1 MSKLFATLLVLASI
15 GAAQA
20 QTLRIQYAEPIEL
33 APTAGRAQFDA
44 YGRRFTLELEN
55 NDVILGKLPAAR
67 KAQLAGFHLWRGRL
81 TGVAGSWVRL
91 TETAGRYEGVIWDGQ
106 DLYSIT
112 QYARVADALS
122 TPLDVAGDQTVT
134 YRLGDS
140 RGLLPPR
147 FCGLDSS
154 QASADR
160 PPLEQYKSLV
170 TELQT
175 QAAAAAVI
183 GDQMEISLI
192 ADDEYAMWQA
202 GDPVPGMLSHFN
214 IVQGIFAEQVG
225 VVLVPTDIR
234 QVGGAGNPLT
244 ATTSAALLTQLATYR
259 SNTPAV
265 RQRGL
270 AHLITGKAL
279 EADVAGTGY
288 IGVLC
293 DATRGVSLSEG
304 DRNGG
309 LDGFASSLIM
319 AHEIGHNFGAPHD
332 GETGSACA
340 STPQN
345 FLMAPQYN
353 GSATFSQCSLAQIAP
368 VVAGARGKCVT
379 PAQYADTD
387 IAPIPTNLQF
397 ETGNDYVIPLQLRVQ
412 GTQAAPD
419 ATVVIDVDSL
429 LIQSLSSAQGNCSID
444 GSRATC
450 NIGNVPVGETRALTL
465 TVRATTARDYIL
477 SVTSDAGN
485 DPFKDNN
492 ERRVSLHVIS
502 GVDAGLTLQATPS
515 TVFVGDPVQV
525 VVDVSPKRSQPLVG
539 SVVTIGMDGASATVI
554 NTNSGSCA
562 VQNDGRVLCT
572 LGTVAVGST
581 AHIVVDGVGA
591 AAGPHRFNAG
601 VVTPTDD
608 NFDNNGAVQDYTV
621 QAVRDATVSA
631 PANYQATVGA
641 PEEVQF
647 AITAPGRDP
656 VSDLYLEVVVPPNSL
671 NVLALRIDGVDC
683 PVPVQSWPRCPLASV
698 TPGETHIVSLRFTA
712 AFDQDVSISAQL
724 VSPNDQGGLNNFATV
739 QVVARYRIDARVEKP
754 TVAPSGLDGKQS
766 GGSLSIGSHG
776 FDAARN
782 VVLTLDVP
790 PEVRLLGGAISAS
803 GNKWQCS
810 LVTAQ
815 RLTCTIDSYGPN
827 TFDSLGYQFV
837 SDTVGS
843 YTAHASIHGDGDT
856 NPANDS
862 TDFQLEIRPFE
873 DASMSGLDGS
883 DLLFA
888 LDETKEFP
896 LTLHTGR
903 DPVAGVLVH
912 APQLKPYLELVGMSS
927 SGYDCTIS
935 DTQGECDF
943 GDLPANS
950 SIPVTVKYHAV
961 SDAHGRNVLEVTA
974 FATNEADWV
983 NNHTFVY
990 YEVGQPADLSLKL
1003 ANSADINVAPGA
1015 TFSYP
1020 QITITN
1026 TSATSTAYQPVFDFE
1041 IPSFTSVSTI
1051 SAGGA
1056 VCSGTF
1062 VLRCNFPSL
1071 PPGGSIVID
1080 VTLTANTTGSQIV
1093 TSHVMSQSDTNNDND
1108 WGDVNLRVSDTP
1120 IVPPVT
1126 PPTPPPTP
1134 PPSTGGGS
1142 SGGSSGGGGGGGA
1155 LEWQSLV
1162 ALALLLAARQRR
1174 RTAPVGESY
1183 LRRPQQRCGLR
1194 H

>member
-1 MSKLFATLLVLASI
+1 MSKFLAALLVLASV
-15 GAAQA
+15 GAHAQG
-20 QTLRIQYAEPIEL
+20 LRIQYAEPIEL
-33 APTAGRAQFDA
+33 TPAGGRAQFDA
-44 YGRRFTLELEN
+44 YGRRFALELEN
-55 NDVILGKLPAAR
+55 NDIVLARLPQAR
-67 KAQLAGFHLWRGRL
+67 KAELAGFHLWRGRL
-81 TGVAGSWVRL
+81 SGIAGSWVRL
-91 TETAGRYEGVIWDGQ
+91 SETAGRYEGVIWDGQ
-106 DLYSIT
+106 DLYTIT

-122 TPLDVAGDQTVT
+122 TPLAVGSEQTVT
-134 YRLGDS
+134 YRLSDS

-147 FCGLDSS
+147 FCGLDAS
-154 QASADR
+154 QASKELA
-160 PPLEQYKSLV
+160 PLDQYKSLV
-170 TELQT
+170 TELQAE
-175 QAAAAAVI
+175 AAAAAVI

-202 GDPVPGMLSHFN
+202 GDPVPGMMSHFN
-214 IVQGIFAEQVG
+214 IVQGIYAEQVG
-225 VVLVPTDIR
+225 VVLVPTDVR

-244 ATTSAALLTQLATYR
+244 ATTSSALLAQLSTYR

-270 AHLITGKAL
+270 AHLITGKSL
-279 EADVAGTGY
+279 EAGVAGVGY
-288 IGVLC
+288 VGALC
-293 DATRGVSLSEG
+293 DSTRGVSLSEG

-353 GSATFSQCSLAQIAP
+353 GSPTFSQCSLAQMAP
-368 VVAGARGKCVT
+368 VIAGARGKCIT

-412 GTQAAPD
+412 GSQAAPD

-429 LIQSLSSAQGNCSID
+429 VIQSLTTAQGSCAIA

-450 NIGNVPVGETRALTL
+450 SIGNVPVGETRALTL
-465 TVRATTARDYIL
+465 TVRASTARDYIL

-492 ERRVSLHVIS
+492 EQRVSLHVIS
-502 GVDAGLTLQATPS
+502 GVDGGLTLQATPA
-515 TVFVGDPVQV
+515 TVFVGDPLQV

-539 SVVTIGMDGASATVI
+539 STVTIGMDGSSATAVT
-554 NTNSGSCA
+554 TNSGNCGIQS
-562 VQNDGRVLCT
+562 DGGVICT
-572 LGTVAVGST
+572 LGTVAVGAA
-581 AHIVVDGVGA
+581 AHIVVDGIGA
-591 AAGPHRFNAG
+591 LAGPHRFNAG
-601 VVTPTDD
+601 VMTPTDD

-621 QAVRDATVSA
+621 QAVRDATVSV
-631 PANYQATVGA
+631 PTNYQATVGA
-641 PEEVQF
+641 PEEIQF
-647 AITAPGRDP
+647 AITAPGRES

-671 NVLALRIDGVDC
+671 NVLSLRIDGVDC

-698 TPGETHIVSLRFTA
+698 APGETHIVSLRFTA

-766 GGSLSIGSHG
+766 GGNLSIGSHG

-790 PEVRLLGGAISAS
+790 PEVRLLSGAISAS
-803 GNKWQCS
+803 ANNWKCS
-810 LVTAQ
+810 LTTAQ

-827 TFDSLGYQFV
+827 TFDTLGYQFV

-843 YTAHASIHGDGDT
+843 YMAHASIHGDGDT

-862 TDFQLEIRPFE
+862 TDFPVVIRPFE

-888 LDETKEFP
+888 VDETKEFP

-903 DPVAGVLVH
+903 DAVAGVLVR
-912 APQLKPYLELVGMSS
+912 APQLKPYLELVGMTSP
-927 SGYDCTIS
+927 GYTCTIG

-950 SIPVTVKYHAV
+950 AIPVTVKYHALTDV
-961 SDAHGRNVLEVTA
+961 HGRNVLEVTA

-990 YEVGQPADLSLKL
+990 YEVGQPADLSLSL
-1003 ANSADINVAPGA
+1003 ASSADINVTPGS
-1015 TFSYP
+1015 TFNYP
-1020 QITITN
+1020 RITITN
-1026 TSATSTAYQPVFDFE
+1026 TSATATAYQPVFDFE
-1041 IPSFTSVSTI
+1041 IPPFVTVTTVSAA
-1051 SAGGA
+1051 SA
-1056 VCSGTF
+1056 VCSGTLL
-1062 VLRCNFPSL
+1062 LRCNFPSL
-1071 PPGGSIVID
+1071 APGGTIVID
-1080 VTLTANTTGSQIV
+1080 LTLNAVTTGSQIV
-1093 TSHVMSQSDTNNDND
+1093 TSHVMSQSDTNNNND
-1108 WGDVNLRVSDTP
+1108 WGDVNLLVSNTA
-1120 IVPPVT
+1120 VT
-1126 PPTPPPTP
+1126 PPPPPTP

-1142 SGGSSGGGGGGGA
+1142 SGSSGSSGGGGGGAFEWPA
-1155 LEWQSLV
+1155 LL
-1162 ALALLLAARQRR
+1162 ALALLLAWRQGRSPPVADERR
-1174 RTAPVGESY
+1174 
-1183 LRRPQQRCGLR
+1183 LCRPPKRCGLR